1 MQTARLLQL
10 RDTYRR
16 ALLEDVI
23 PFWLRHSLDR
33 DYGGY
38 LTCLDREGA
47 VYNTDK
53 QMWMQAREVWLF
65 STLYNRVE
73 GVESDVREAWLDAAR
88 LGYRFLDEH
97 GYAPDGRMYFLVT
110 RDGRPLRRRRY
121 LFSETFGVIA
131 GAAYAA
137 ASGDEGAL
145 ARAVATYELLVRLS
159 RIPGALAPKVN
170 PQTRAT
176 RALAMP
182 MILLATTQ
190 ELRQAASSPL
200 CDRVA
205 AGSVEEIT
213 GLFLKRDER
222 ALHEVVGPQ
231 GQRIDSPEGRLVNPG
246 HAIESAWF
254 LLHEA
259 MAREDAG
266 EDGGAIQEDAGAIQ
280 EDAGAIQEDALDIL
294 RWSLDWGWD
303 REHGGLLYFVD
314 IENKPPEQLEW
325 DMKLWWPHTEAL
337 YATLLAYHLTGE
349 AEFAA
354 WFERLHAYA
363 WSHFADPEHGEWFG
377 YLHRDGSVALPVKGS
392 LWKGAFHLPRALW
405 LCWSLLERMVAASPP
420 PEGGSVTT

>member
-10 RDTYRR
+10 RDMYRR

-33 DYGGY
+33 EYGGY

-65 STLYNRVE
+65 STLYHRVE

-88 LGYRFLDEH
+88 LGYHFLDEH

-121 LFSETFGVIA
+121 LFTETFGVIA

-137 ASGDEGAL
+137 ASGEEGAL
-145 ARAVATYELLVRLS
+145 ARAVETYELLVRLS
-159 RIPGALAPKVN
+159 RISGALAPKVN

-190 ELRQAASSPL
+190 ELRQAAPGPL

-205 AGSVEEIT
+205 AEAVEEIT
-213 GLFLKRDER
+213 GLFLKREER

-231 GQRIDSPEGRLVNPG
+231 GQRLDSPEGRLVNPG

-259 MAREDAG
+259 MARENAG
-266 EDGGAIQEDAGAIQ
+266 EDAGAIQ
-280 EDAGAIQEDALDIL
+280 EAALDIL

-405 LCWSLLERMVAASPP
+405 LCWSLLERMVAGSPP

>member
-1 MQTARLLQL
+1 MQTTRLLQL
-10 RDTYRR
+10 RDMYRR

-47 VYNTDK
+47 VYHTDK

-65 STLYNRVE
+65 STLYHRVE
-73 GVESDVREAWLDAAR
+73 GVESNVREAWLDAAR

-121 LFSETFGVIA
+121 LFTETFGVIA

-159 RIPGALAPKVN
+159 RIPVALAPKVY
-170 PQTRAT
+170 PQTRST

-205 AGSVEEIT
+205 AEAVEEIT

-231 GQRIDSPEGRLVNPG
+231 GQRLDSPEGRLVNPG

-259 MAREDAG
+259 MAREGAG
-266 EDGGAIQEDAGAIQ
+266 EDGR
-280 EDAGAIQEDALDIL
+280 AIQEDALDIL
-294 RWSLDWGWD
+294 RWSLAWGWD

-420 PEGGSVTT
+420 PEGALATT

>member
-10 RDTYRR
+10 RDMYRR

-33 DYGGY
+33 EYGGY

-65 STLYNRVE
+65 STLYHRVE

-121 LFSETFGVIA
+121 LFTETFGVIA

-137 ASGDEGAL
+137 ASGEEGAL
-145 ARAVATYELLVRLS
+145 ARAVETYELLVRLS
-159 RIPGALAPKVN
+159 RISGALAPKVN

-190 ELRQAASSPL
+190 ELRQAAPGPL

-205 AGSVEEIT
+205 AEAVEEIT
-213 GLFLKRDER
+213 GLFLKREER

-231 GQRIDSPEGRLVNPG
+231 GQRLDSPEGRLVNPG

-259 MAREDAG
+259 MARENAG
-266 EDGGAIQEDAGAIQ
+266 EDAGAIQ
-280 EDAGAIQEDALDIL
+280 EAALDIL

-405 LCWSLLERMVAASPP
+405 LCWSLLERMVAGSPP